1 MEAASSEDSHSNSI
15 SDINDVLHSLG
26 SLIGELDALTVDKI
40 DPEWSKSSTDH
51 ELTCKLKF
59 TS

>member
-26 SLIGELDALTVDKI
+26 SLIGELDALTVDKV
-40 DPEWSKSSTDH
+40 SRRSVCT
-51 ELTCKLKF
+51 
-59 TS
+59 